1 MGNQKFSCFFL
12 FLLIGCGSLWAQES
26 TSKRVKIGDN
36 KKEKSGEIT
45 FKLPPPNSKNTP
57 EKLLYPVAETLEKN
71 GIKMLPDRTLVQ
83 AGAYLKIDP
92 KIREKENK
100 KAKNYFGNVNLGA
113 VKTVSKFVGVV
124 CESSNWAI

>member
-1 MGNQKFSCFFL
+1 MDHKKLSYFFL
-12 FLLIGCGSLWAQES
+12 FLLIGCGSLWAQEN

-36 KKEKSGEIT
+36 KKEKSGKT
-45 FKLPPPNSKNTP
+45 PFKLPPPNSKNTP

-92 KIREKENK
+92 KIR
-100 KAKNYFGNVNLGA
+100 
-113 VKTVSKFVGVV
+113 
-124 CESSNWAI
+124 